1 MGKRGGW
8 HNLWNAREQQLA
20 CEVPV
25 NRSSSPVNRSS
36 MASSKMFRPNTL
48 IQEKLKQVEEGK
60 LGIVAAMND
69 VFKLLDQDGL
79 MYVMKVA

>member
-1 MGKRGGW
+1 
-8 HNLWNAREQQLA
+8 
-20 CEVPV
+20 
-25 NRSSSPVNRSS
+25 

-48 IQEKLKQVEEGK
+48 IVEKLKQVEEGK

>member
-1 MGKRGGW
+1 
-8 HNLWNAREQQLA
+8 
-20 CEVPV
+20 
-25 NRSSSPVNRSS
+25 
-36 MASSKMFRPNTL
+36 MASSKMFRPNKL

-60 LGIVAAMND
+60 TGAVAAMND